1 MYKFLF
7 SLIKKLFTKAKTN
20 EMLNTSFY
28 TGIGT
33 IIGFITGFVVN
44 KVIAVLIGPSGVA
57 IISQFQNFI
66 GISTTIASGGI
77 QQGVVKYVAE
87 VREDEKEMTLV
98 LSTSLRI
105 SLFFSLLVGIFT
117 FIFSDFL
124 SIKLFNTQEYQYI
137 LFIFGFTV
145 VLFGLNQLLMSIL
158 NGTGEIK
165 KLVGVNIA
173 SNLFGLLVTSVCVY
187 LFGISGALVALA
199 ISQSVIFFISFLF
212 VLKSKW
218 FKIYVFNQEL
228 SKNYYL
234 KLSGYSLMALTS
246 LLLTPLVQIGIRNHI
261 IETLSIEQAGYW
273 DGLSKIS
280 TAYLGIIT
288 SSLSIYYLPKLSFL
302 KERLEIRREL
312 LNGYKIITPFLVII
326 LSSVYLLKDY
336 VIVIL
341 YSSEFM
347 KMNSLFGPQLAG
359 DFFKIMS
366 WLIAYL
372 MLAKALTK
380 IFIVSQIVIF
390 SASYLLS
397 IYLISSIGLE
407 GVVWAHFVIYLAY
420 FISMVILFKNYLINK

>member
-1 MYKFLF
+1 
-7 SLIKKLFTKAKTN
+7 
-20 EMLNTSFY
+20 
-28 TGIGT
+28 
-33 IIGFITGFVVN
+33 
-44 KVIAVLIGPSGVA
+44 
-57 IISQFQNFI
+57 
-66 GISTTIASGGI
+66 
-77 QQGVVKYVAE
+77 
-87 VREDEKEMTLV
+87 MTLV

>member
-1 MYKFLF
+1 
-7 SLIKKLFTKAKTN
+7 LIKKLLSKTKNN
-20 EMLNTSFY
+20 EMINTSFY
-28 TGIGT
+28 TSVGT

-44 KVIAVLIGPSGVA
+44 KVIAVHIGPGGVA

-124 SIKLFNTQEYQYI
+124 SIKLFNTQEYKYI

-165 KLVGVNIA
+165 KLVGVKIA

-218 FKIYVFNQEL
+218 FKIYVFNQKL

-312 LNGYKIITPFLVII
+312 LNGYKIITPFLVVI
-326 LSSVYLLKDY
+326 LLSVYLLKDY

-380 IFIVSQIVIF
+380 IFIVSQIVF
-390 SASYLLS
+390 LCASYLLS
-397 IYLISSIGLE
+397 TYLISLTGLE
-407 GVVWAHFVIYLAY
+407 GVVWAHCIIYLTY
-420 FISMVILFKNYLINK
+420 FISMIILFKNYLVK